1 MMKMKI
7 YTCILLLVGIVLV
20 QSCKVG
26 PNYLQP
32 EEETTEDFRYSAKDT
47 DSIINLKWWDL
58 FNDPVLDTLI
68 VTALREN
75 KNALIAASRI
85 EQARANV
92 GYTKADMGPK
102 FGINAGASRGDFV
115 NGATHLSSPSN
126 SFGASA
132 GVNWELDFWGK
143 FRRGNEAAQADL
155 LATFYGK
162 RALEIA
168 LISEVADNYFQLI
181 DYKARLEISESTL
194 ALRDSTLQIIQARF
208 DEGYTNIIDVNQAQI
223 QKAIT
228 QVSIPQ
234 FKRSIAFTEHNL
246 SILLGKTPDSIPT
259 LMSLQEYKLPDSIPT
274 GIPSEILQRRPDILQ
289 SQENYRSSNAKV
301 GVAQAMRF
309 PSISLTGLLGVGSS
323 DLSNIVSN
331 GIGWSAGAS
340 LTAPLFEWGKNKKRV
355 DIERENAL
363 QSLYEYEYTVL
374 NALLEVDNSLVELS
388 TLKEELD
395 ANKAMLEAASNAS
408 HLSRE
413 RYYEGITSYLEV
425 IENQGVEF
433 SARLAYSENY
443 QRLLTSYVYLY
454 KSLGGGW
461 ISPEELD
468 KYAQQLAD
476 EQEVDVSTINKEDL
490 FYDGQIVDLY
500 LTPEEKQARKEEQKA
515 QRKAERERRKQD
527 RQNK

>member
-1 MMKMKI
+1 MMKI
-7 YTCILLLVGIVLV
+7 YTYIFLLMGIVLV

-32 EEETTEDFRYSAKDT
+32 EEKTTEKFRFSANNT
-47 DSIINLKWWDL
+47 DSIINLKWWEL
-58 FNDPVLDTLI
+58 FKDPVLDTLI
-68 VTALREN
+68 ITALREN
-75 KNALIAASRI
+75 KNAQIAASRI

-102 FGINAGASRGDFV
+102 IGLNAGANRGNYV
-115 NGATHLSSPSN
+115 NGVGLLSSTTNNFSGTA
-126 SFGASA
+126 FA
-132 GVNWELDFWGK
+132 NWEIDFWGK
-143 FRRGNEAAQADL
+143 FRRGNEAAQAQL
-155 LATFYGK
+155 LASFYGK

-234 FKRSIAFTEHNL
+234 FKRLIAFTENNL
-246 SILLGKTPDSIPT
+246 SILLGKAPDSIPT
-259 LMSLQEYKLPDSIPT
+259 LKTLREYELPESIPT
-274 GIPSEILQRRPDILQ
+274 GIPSEILQRRPDILE
-289 SQENYRSSNAKV
+289 SQEFYRASNANI

-309 PSISLTGLLGVGSS
+309 PTISLTGLLGVGSS
-323 DLSNIVSN
+323 DLSNLVSN
-331 GIGWSAGAS
+331 GLGWSAGAG
-340 LTAPLFEWGKNKKRV
+340 LVAPLFEWGKNKKRV
-355 DIERENAL
+355 DIERENAY
-363 QSLYEYEYTVL
+363 QSLLSYENTVL
-374 NALLEVDNSLVELS
+374 NALFEVDNSLIELS

-395 ANKAMLEAASNAS
+395 ANKAMLDAASNAS
-408 HLSRE
+408 NLSRE
-413 RYYEGITSYLEV
+413 RYYQGVTSYLEV

-433 SARLAYSENY
+433 DARLAYSENY
-443 QRLLTSYVYLY
+443 QRLLTSYVFLY

-461 ISPEELD
+461 VSPEELD
-468 KYAQQLAD
+468 KYTQQLAD
-476 EQEVDVSTINKEDL
+476 EQGVDVSTINKENL

-500 LTPEEKQARKEEQKA
+500 LTPEEKKARKEAKKA
-515 QRKAERERRKQD
+515 QRIADRERRKLE
-527 RQNK
+527 RQNNSN